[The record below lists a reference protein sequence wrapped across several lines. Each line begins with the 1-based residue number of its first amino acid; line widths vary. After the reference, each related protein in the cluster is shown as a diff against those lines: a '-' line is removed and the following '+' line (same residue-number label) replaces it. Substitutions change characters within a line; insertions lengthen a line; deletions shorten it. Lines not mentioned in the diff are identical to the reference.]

1 MVLDGKFNGILE
13 FSEGVFRI
21 ALKSK
26 NEWGKHENEF
36 IKEYVKLERSKNNL
50 TLFSQKL
57 FKLYALIEEEI
68 KKEVKIFRGN
78 FQPLRGKK
86 GRRKRCLNY

>member
-1 MVLDGKFNGILE
+1 MVLDGKFNEILE
-13 FSEGVFRI
+13 FSERVFRI
-21 ALKSK
+21 ALKPK
-26 NEWGKHENEF
+26 NGWGKHENEF
-36 IKEYVKLERSKNNL
+36 IKENVKLERNKNNL

-68 KKEVKIFRGN
+68 KNEVKIFRGN

-86 GRRKRCLNY
+86 GRRKCYLNC

>member
-1 MVLDGKFNGILE
+1 MNGANMKTNL
-13 FSEGVFRI
+13 
-21 ALKSK
+21 
-26 NEWGKHENEF
+26 
-36 IKEYVKLERSKNNL
+36 YVKLERSKNNL

-78 FQPLRGKK
+78 FRSLRGKK
-86 GRRKRCLNY
+86 GRRKRCLNYWSCLTAMDRRNILRV